1 MAEGGE
7 RGSGRPAPGDV
18 AGGAEGG
25 AAPGSQRRDTA
36 SGRVEEY
43 RAAETAERGWEIG
56 LMTDIKEAIEKYI
69 EAQKGA

>member
-7 RGSGRPAPGDV
+7 RESGRPAPG
-18 AGGAEGG
+18 
-25 AAPGSQRRDTA
+25 SQRRETA

-43 RAAETAERGWEIG
+43 RAAETAERGWEMG